1 MKLRL
6 TAMILLSLCL
16 SQAFADEGM
25 WLLGNL
31 RKNKQ
36 AERVMKELGLQMP
49 VNKLYNPKKPA
60 LANAVVSFGGF
71 CSGVVVSEDGLVF
84 TNHHCGFSSIQQ
96 HSSVEHDYLK
106 DGFVARNLGE
116 ELPNPELY
124 VRFLLRTEDVTKRVL
139 SATKHAHTESER
151 RVVVDS
157 VMNVIGMEVSEK
169 DSTLTGIVDAYYAG
183 NEFWLSVYRDY
194 NDVRLVFAPPSSV
207 GKFGW
212 DTDNWMWPRH
222 TGDFSVFRIYA
233 NKQNGPA
240 DYSPENVPYHPEYV
254 APISLDG
261 YKEGSFCM
269 TLGYPG
275 STERYLSS
283 YGIEEMMNGI
293 NQAMIDVRG
302 VKQAIWKREMDRH
315 PDIRIKYASKYDE
328 SSNYWKNSIGM
339 NKAIRHLKVLEKKR
353 AAEAALRDW
362 IQSHPEEREKL
373 IRLFRI
379 KYASKYDESSN
390 YWKNSIGM
398 NKAIRH
404 LKVLEKKR
412 AAEAALRD
420 WIQSHPEE
428 REKLIRLF
436 SSLELNYNNR
446 RETNRAL
453 AYFGESFINGPELVQ
468 LALEILNFDFEAEE
482 KLVVTRMKKLL
493 EKYDNLN
500 LSIDKEVF
508 AAMLKEYRSKVDKKY
523 LPAMYLQIDTLYNG
537 NVQTYVDSLYA
548 TSQITSP
555 KGLKRFLERD
565 TTYNLIEDPAISL
578 SLDLI
583 VKYYEMN
590 QSVSEASEQIEQDER
605 LFNAAMRRMYADRNF
620 YPDANSTMRLS
631 FGTVCGYSPFDG
643 ATFSYY
649 TTVKGIFEKV
659 KEHAGD
665 IDFAVQPDL
674 LALLSSGDFGRY
686 ADEKGDMNVC
696 FISNNDIT
704 GGNSGSAMFNAK
716 GELLGLAFDGNWEA
730 MSSDI
735 VFEPDLQ
742 RCIGVDVRYMLFIM
756 EKYGKAANL
765 IEELKLTR

>member
-1 MKLRL
+1 MKLGL
-6 TAMILLSLCL
+6 TVIVAFLLCATNLC
-16 SQAFADEGM
+16 ADEGM

-36 AERVMKELGLQMP
+36 VGRVMRELGLQVP
-49 VNKLYNPKKPA
+49 VKKLYDPKKPS
-60 LANAVVSFGGF
+60 LADAVVSFGGF

-84 TNHHCGFSSIQQ
+84 TNHHCGFGSIQQ

-106 DGFVARNLGE
+106 DGFVARDLHE
-116 ELPNPELY
+116 ELPNPELF

-139 SATKHAHTESER
+139 SAAKHTYTESER
-151 RVVVDS
+151 RRAVDS
-157 VMNVIGMEVSEK
+157 IMNVIGLEITDR
-169 DSTLTGIVDAYYAG
+169 DSTLVGIVDAYYGG
-183 NEFWLSVYRDY
+183 NEFWLSVYRDF

-233 NKQNGPA
+233 DEQNRPA
-240 DYSPENVPYHPEYV
+240 DYSPENVPYRPEYV

-275 STERYLSS
+275 TTERYLSS
-283 YGIEEMMNGI
+283 YGIDEMMNGI

-302 VKQAIWKREMDRH
+302 AKQTIWKREMDRH

-328 SSNYWKNSIGM
+328 SSNFWKNSIGT

-353 AAEAALRDW
+353 AAEAVLREW
-362 IQSHPEEREKL
+362 IQAHPSEREKL
-373 IRLFRI
+373 L
-379 KYASKYDESSN
+379 
-390 YWKNSIGM
+390 
-398 NKAIRH
+398 
-404 LKVLEKKR
+404 
-412 AAEAALRD
+412 
-420 WIQSHPEE
+420 
-428 REKLIRLF
+428 RLF
-436 SSLELNYNNR
+436 SSLELNYGNR

-453 AYFGESFINGPELVQ
+453 AYFGESFMNGPELVQ

-482 KLVVTRMKKLL
+482 KTVVNRMKKLL
-493 EKYDNLN
+493 EKYNNLD

-508 AAMLKEYRSKVDKKY
+508 AAMLSEYRRKVDEKY
-523 LPAMYLQIDTLYNG
+523 LPAMYAKIDTTYGG
-537 NVQTYVDSLYA
+537 NIQAYVDSLYA
-548 TSQITSP
+548 QSKITSP
-555 KGLKRFLERD
+555 AGLKRFLERD
-565 TTYNLIEDPAISL
+565 STYNLIEDPAVSL

-590 QSVSEASEQIEQDER
+590 QAISEVSDQIEQDER
-605 LFNAAMRRMYADRNF
+605 QFNAAMRRMYDDRNF

-631 FGTVCGYSPFDG
+631 FGTIGGYTPFDG
-643 ATFSYY
+643 ATYDYY

-665 IDFAVQPDL
+665 IDFVVQPEL
-674 LALLSSGDFGRY
+674 LTLFSSGDFGRY
-686 ADEKGDMNVC
+686 ADEKGEMSVC

-742 RCIGVDVRYMLFIM
+742 RCIGVDVRYMLFII
-756 EKYGKAANL
+756 EKYGKAGHL
-765 IEELKLTR
+765 IQDLKIR

>member
-1 MKLRL
+1 MKFRL
-6 TAMILLSLCL
+6 TVLIVFSLCL
-16 SQAFADEGM
+16 SNVFADEGM

-36 AERVMKELGLQMP
+36 TDRVMKELGLQMP
-49 VNKLYNPKKPA
+49 VNKIYNPKKPS
-60 LANAVVSFGGF
+60 LSDAVVSFGGF

-106 DGFVARNLGE
+106 DGFFARSLEE

-139 SATKHAHTESER
+139 SAARHAKTETER
-151 RVVVDS
+151 RVAVDS
-157 VMNVIGMEVSEK
+157 IMNVISMEVSEK

-233 NKQNGPA
+233 NAKNGPA

-302 VKQAIWKREMDRH
+302 VKQTIWKREMDRR

-328 SSNYWKNSIGM
+328 SSNYWKNSIGT
-339 NKAIRHLKVLEKKR
+339 NKAIKHLKVLEKKR
-353 AAEAALRDW
+353 VAEAVLR
-362 IQSHPEEREKL
+362 
-373 IRLFRI
+373 
-379 KYASKYDESSN
+379 N
-390 YWKNSIGM
+390 
-398 NKAIRH
+398 
-404 LKVLEKKR
+404 
-412 AAEAALRD
+412 

-436 SSLELNYNNR
+436 SSLELSYSNR

-482 KLVVTRMKKLL
+482 KLVITRMKKLL
-493 EKYDNLN
+493 EKYDNLD

-508 AAMLKEYRSKVDKKY
+508 AAMLKEYQSKVDKKF
-523 LPAMYLQIDTLYNG
+523 LPAMYEKIDTLYNG
-537 NVQTYVDSLYA
+537 NIQTYVDSLYA
-548 TSQITSP
+548 TSNITSP

-565 TTYNLIEDPAISL
+565 TTYNLIEDPAVSL

-590 QSVSEASEQIEQDER
+590 QSISEASEQIEEGER

-631 FGTVCGYSPFDG
+631 FGTVGGYTPFDG
-643 ATFSYY
+643 ATYDYY

-665 IDFAVQPDL
+665 IDFAVQPEL
-674 LALLSSGDFGRY
+674 LSLLSSGDFGRY
-686 ADEKGDMNVC
+686 ANAQGDMNVC

-742 RCIGVDVRYMLFIM
+742 RCIGVDVRYMLFII
-756 EKYGKAANL
+756 EKYGKAAHL
-765 IEELKLTR
+765 IQELKMGR